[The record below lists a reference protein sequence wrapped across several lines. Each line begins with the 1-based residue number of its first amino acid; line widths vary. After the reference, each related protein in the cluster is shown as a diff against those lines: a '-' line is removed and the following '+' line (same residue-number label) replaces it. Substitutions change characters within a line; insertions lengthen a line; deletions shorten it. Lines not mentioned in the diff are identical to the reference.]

1 MGNII
6 LDCAT
11 TRDFLSFQLLIF
23 RAIELR
29 HFQQLVK
36 LPSHYI
42 DFVLPRSNAV
52 DRYLIK

>member
-52 DRYLIK
+52 DHYLIK